1 MKQTERNF
9 WLDISLFVTF
19 LLAVFTGLL
28 LWVLIPHQSAAVFL
42 GFNRHSWLT
51 AHICSGLA
59 SAAGIVIHIIWH
71 RDWFKALR
79 KRPIASLPPKLRA
92 NRVIDR
98 LIWMIF
104 LATGVFGALAWIL
117 SAGGNIVSISSR
129 LHVAFGMAWLLGIT
143 IHLALHKK
151 WITSTTR
158 RFLWVRMGPPLPVP
172 LHFDFIDA

>member
-1 MKQTERNF
+1 MKQNERNF
-9 WLDISLFVTF
+9 WLDSSLFIIFLSTIFTGF
-19 LLAVFTGLL
+19 LL
-28 LWVLIPHQSAAVFL
+28 WILIPHQTAVVIL
-42 GFNRHSWLT
+42 GLNRDFWRS

-59 SAAGIVIHIIWH
+59 IAVGNIVHIIWH

-79 KRPIASLPPKLRA
+79 KRPIASLSPKLRA

-117 SAGGNIVSISSR
+117 SAGGSIVSISSR
-129 LHVAFGMAWLLGIT
+129 LHVAFAMAWLVGIT

-151 WITSTTR
+151 WIMSTTR
-158 RFLWVRMGPPLPVP
+158 RFLWVSIGPSAPRTPSL
-172 LHFDFIDA
+172 